1 MREVSGDLWELH
13 EKGAIVCITTNG
25 AVSRQGRAQLLRGCA
40 RQAAG
45 RFPDL
50 ASRLGALIAADGNHV
65 HDLGGG
71 LVSFPV
77 EETPYDNPDP
87 DIIRRSAMELV
98 ELADRRHWQEIILPR
113 PGCGSGGLDWKDVR
127 PHIEPLLDDR
137 FVVITQKV
145 NEGNPEWGVVR
156 SSCESSPA

>member
-1 MREVSGDLWELH
+1 MREVSRNLWELH
-13 EKGAIVCITTNG
+13 EKGAVVCITTNG

-40 RQAAG
+40 RQAAE
-45 RFPDL
+45 RFPNL

-65 HDLGGG
+65 HDLGVG

-98 ELADRRHWQEIILPR
+98 ELSLT
-113 PGCGSGGLDWKDVR
+113 GS
-127 PHIEPLLDDR
+127 
-137 FVVITQKV
+137 
-145 NEGNPEWGVVR
+145 
-156 SSCESSPA
+156 S

>member
-1 MREVSGDLWELH
+1 MFTDKRKESLMREVSRNLWELH
-13 EKGAIVCITTNG
+13 EKGAVVCITTNG

-40 RQAAG
+40 RQAAE
-45 RFPDL
+45 RFPNL

-65 HDLGGG
+65 HDLGDG

-98 ELADRRHWQEIILPR
+98 ELADRCHWLEIILPR
-113 PGCGSGGLDWKDVR
+113 PGCGNGGLDWKDVR
-127 PHIEPLLDDR
+127 PRIEHILDDR
-137 FVVITQKV
+137 FVVITYRR
-145 NEGNPEWGVVR
+145 ESGNCCGI
-156 SSCESSPA
+156 